1 MAIEF
6 LWVSIFNNKPRQPTK
21 MNSSPNTSNQLFHK
35 LFGEL
40 SDDFINQIL
49 NSGTKKH
56 LNTGEYLFHQGDRQN
71 VLFIVISGR
80 LRAIKEDVRGTRIL
94 GDIGEGEPVGE
105 FALFTG
111 EPRMASVL
119 AIRKSVVLELDQH
132 EYLELVGKNP
142 SLANSMTQFVIN
154 RLRRNTFQQNQSS
167 PPKNIALINLQAD
180 HDLSPW
186 TSDMESYFLENQIPV
201 QVFDHESQKNISDQE
216 FFDSLE
222 RYAGVNIL
230 LCSEANPNWSHQ
242 CLVYADLVILATDF
256 GASSE
261 LYPIEQELDL
271 YSQSILNKKI
281 YLLFLH
287 GKEASMPIGTSSWL
301 EKRTINLHIH
311 VRQDNLKDIRRFC
324 RIITNDATGLVL
336 GGGGAKG
343 YAHLGVVKA
352 LQEKGIEID
361 FLGGTSAGA
370 IYGISMS
377 FSDFDFEKIED
388 IIQHAVKSKLTS
400 NDLSLPLIS
409 ILSGKKVRRFVQ
421 NLYNKYDL
429 EDIWVNSYC
438 VSTNYS
444 RATAK
449 IHDRGPIWRQ
459 VLASMAIPGV
469 FPPVVID
476 QYLHVDGAVMENL
489 PIEPMY
495 RYPISKIIAVSLS
508 GLIDRKVEFENTPS
522 NWSLFWDKI
531 LGKKQYKL
539 PNLGS
544 LIINSLML
552 NSQQRQEI
560 TKSKVSHYFELSL
573 KGVGLLD
580 ERKWK
585 QILKKGYDQT
595 IEYLE
600 QLPEEERFWEKK
612 T

>member
-1 MAIEF
+1 MES
-6 LWVSIFNNKPRQPTK
+6 LNGTYQ
-21 MNSSPNTSNQLFHK
+21 QLFRK

-40 SDDFINQIL
+40 SEEFLTQII
-49 NSGTKKH
+49 NSGTHKE
-56 LNTGEYLFHQGDRQN
+56 LNTGEYLFHQGESEN
-71 VLFIVISGR
+71 ILYIVLTGR
-80 LRAIKEDVRGTRIL
+80 LRAIKEDSNGVRIL

-119 AIRKSVVLELDQH
+119 AIRKSTVLELSLKG
-132 EYLELVGKNP
+132 YLKLVSLNP
-142 SLANSMTQFVIN
+142 GLANSMTKFVIN
-154 RLRRNTFQQNQSS
+154 RLRRNTFLQNQSA

-186 TSDMESYFLENQIPV
+186 TVDMEEYFLQNQIPV
-201 QVFDHESQKNISDQE
+201 QVFDHDSQKDYSDQK

-222 RYAGVNIL
+222 QYPGVNIL
-230 LCSEANPNWSHQ
+230 LCSQTHPNWSHQ

-256 GASSE
+256 KE
-261 LYPIEQELDL
+261 NPNLYPIEKELDL

-281 YLLFLH
+281 YLLLLH
-287 GKEASMPIGTSSWL
+287 DSDAPLPQGTNQWL
-301 EKRTINLHIH
+301 QNRVINLHIH
-311 VRQDNLKDIRRFC
+311 VRQKNPKDIRRFC
-324 RIITNDATGLVL
+324 RIITNNATGLVL

-343 YAHLGVVKA
+343 YAHIGVVKA

-377 FSDFDFEKIED
+377 FSDFDFEKIER
-388 IIQHAVKSKLTS
+388 ITQNAVNSKLTS
-400 NDLSLPLIS
+400 NDISIPLIS
-409 ILSGKKVRRFVQ
+409 ILSGNKVKRFVIKLFQ
-421 NLYNKYDL
+421 DYTL

-438 VSTNYS
+438 VSTNFS
-444 RATAK
+444 RASTK
-449 IHDRGPIWRQ
+449 IHEKGPIWKQ
-459 VLASMAIPGV
+459 VMASMAIPGV

-476 QYLHVDGAVMENL
+476 QYLHVDGAVMDNL

-508 GLIDRKVEFENTPS
+508 GLPDRKVEYENTPG
-522 NWSLFWDKI
+522 NWSLLWDKFS
-531 LGKKQYKL
+531 GKKKYRL
-539 PNLGS
+539 PNVGS

-552 NSQQRQEI
+552 NSHQKQEV
-560 TKSKVSHYFELSL
+560 TKSKVSHYFELNL

-585 QILKKGYDQT
+585 EILHKGYDQT
-595 IEYLE
+595 HEYLD
-600 QLPEEERFWEKK
+600 QLPLEEQFWVKRQE
-612 T
+612 

>member
-1 MAIEF
+1 MESLNASYF
-6 LWVSIFNNKPRQPTK
+6 
-21 MNSSPNTSNQLFHK
+21 QLFHK

-40 SDDFINQIL
+40 NEELLSQIIQ
-49 NSGTKKH
+49 SGKKRMF
-56 LNTGEYLFHQGDRQN
+56 NTGEYLFHQGESEQALYI
-71 VLFIVISGR
+71 VLSGR
-80 LRAIKEDVRGTRIL
+80 LRVIKEDSNGIRIL

-119 AIRKSVVLELDQH
+119 AIRKSTVLELSQKD
-132 EYLELVGKNP
+132 YLNLVSLNP
-142 SLANSMTQFVIN
+142 TLANSMTRFVIN
-154 RLRRNTFQQNQSS
+154 RLRRNTFQQNQST
-167 PPKNIALINLQAD
+167 PPKNIALIKLQAE

-186 TSDMESYFLENQIPV
+186 TVDMEAFFLENQIPV
-201 QVFDHESQKNISDQE
+201 QVFDHDSQKDLSDQE

-222 RYAGVNIL
+222 QYPGVNIL
-230 LCSEANPNWSHQ
+230 LCSETHPNWSHQ

-256 GASSE
+256 QANPE
-261 LYPIEQELDL
+261 LYSIEKELDL

-287 GKEASMPIGTSSWL
+287 GSGAQMPKDTHKWL
-301 EKRTINLHIH
+301 SPRLINLHIH
-311 VRQDNLKDIRRFC
+311 VRQGNQKDIRRFC
-324 RIITNDATGLVL
+324 RIITNNATGLVL

-370 IYGISMS
+370 IYGITMS
-377 FSDFDFEKIED
+377 FSDFDFGKIEA
-388 IIQHAVKSKLTS
+388 ITQEAVNSKLTS
-400 NDLSLPLIS
+400 NDVSIPLIS
-409 ILSGKKVRRFVQ
+409 ILSGKKLKRFVSRLFL
-421 NLYNKYDL
+421 NYGL

-438 VSTNYS
+438 VSTNFS
-444 RATAK
+444 RASAK
-449 IHDRGPIWRQ
+449 IHERGPIWKQ
-459 VLASMAIPGV
+459 VMASMAIPGV

-476 QYLHVDGAVMENL
+476 QYLHVDGAVMDNL

-508 GLIDRKVEFENTPS
+508 GLPDRKVEYENTPG
-522 NWSLFWDKI
+522 NWTLLWDKFS
-531 LGKKQYKL
+531 GKRRYRL
-539 PNLGS
+539 PNVGS

-552 NSQQRQEI
+552 NSHQKQEV
-560 TKSKVSHYFELSL
+560 TKSKVSHYFELNL

-580 ERKWK
+580 ESKWK
-585 QILKKGYDQT
+585 EILQKGYEQT
-595 IEYLE
+595 QEYLDL
-600 QLPEEERFWEKK
+600 LPKEERFWEEK